1 MDSPSN
7 WPRNFSAKKIFRS
20 ISDFPETSE
29 STKLT
34 ITFMNPVIVIFG
46 ANGFLGR
53 YLTRH
58 CARNGKEVVAIG
70 RSREG
75 WSGDGMFLEWDGKT
89 LGPWALAL
97 EGAEAVINVSGR
109 SVNCRYTA
117 EHKRE
122 IMDSRVESTRAIGQA
137 IAGCKIPPKS
147 WLNASTATWY
157 RHAVDQ
163 PQNDWL
169 GEPGEGFSCEV
180 AQAWEDAFF
189 NAVVP
194 AETRKLALR
203 IGMVLANESATVY
216 DVLRK
221 ITACG
226 LGGAMGRGDQR
237 ISWIHMEDF
246 LRAVDFAIQDPFLDG
261 TINVTAPEFPTN
273 REWMRTFREA
283 VGMPLGLPASRW
295 MLEIGARLMQTE
307 TELVTKSRWADPVRL
322 RDAGFRWRWGRAVDA
337 VADLHGRKGLSGFFR
352 AAAERSVGARV
363 WLPATTR

>member
-1 MDSPSN
+1 
-7 WPRNFSAKKIFRS
+7 
-20 ISDFPETSE
+20 
-29 STKLT
+29 
-34 ITFMNPVIVIFG
+34 MNPVIVIFG

-97 EGAEAVINVSGR
+97 EGAEAVINLAGR
-109 SVNCRYTA
+109 SVNCRYND
-117 EHKRE
+117 KNSQE
-122 IMDSRVESTRAIGQA
+122 IRDSRVDATRVIGKA
-137 IAGCKIPPKS
+137 IAACQTPPRT

-157 RHAVDQ
+157 RHAEDQ

-189 NAVVP
+189 GAPVP
-194 AETRKLALR
+194 PETRKLALR
-203 IGMVLANESATVY
+203 IGMVLANEPTTVY

-221 ITACG
+221 LSACG
-226 LGGAMGRGDQR
+226 LGGPMGTGRQR

-246 LRAVDFAIQDPFLDG
+246 LRAVDFVINDPFLDG
-261 TINVTAPEFPTN
+261 AINVTAPEFPTN
-273 REWMRTFREA
+273 REWMRIFREA
-283 VGMPLGLPASRW
+283 VGMPLGLPACRCL
-295 MLEIGARLMQTE
+295 LEVGARLMNTE
-307 TELVTKSRWADPVRL
+307 TELVLKSRWAEPLRL
-322 RDAGFRWRWGRAVDA
+322 RDAGFRWRWGRAVEA
-337 VADLHGRKGLSGFFR
+337 VADLGTRRGLQGFFR
-352 AAAERSVGARV
+352 APSVRSVGARV
-363 WLPATTR
+363 WLSAATR

>member
-1 MDSPSN
+1 
-7 WPRNFSAKKIFRS
+7 
-20 ISDFPETSE
+20 
-29 STKLT
+29 
-34 ITFMNPVIVIFG
+34 MNPVIVIFG

-53 YLTRH
+53 YLTRYY
-58 CARNGKEVVAIG
+58 ARRGKEVVAIA

-97 EGAEAVINVSGR
+97 EGAEAVINLAGR
-109 SVNCRYTA
+109 SVNCRYTPQNR
-117 EHKRE
+117 RE
-122 IMDSRVESTRAIGQA
+122 IIDSRVASTRVIGEAIQA
-137 IAGCKIPPKS
+137 CKTPPKT

-157 RHAVDQ
+157 RHAEDQ

-194 AETRKLALR
+194 SATRKLVLR
-203 IGMVLANESATVY
+203 IGMVLANETATVY

-221 ITACG
+221 LTARG
-226 LGGAMGRGDQR
+226 LGGAMGNGNQR

-246 LRAVDFAIQDPFLDG
+246 LRAVDFAINDPFLDG
-261 TINVTAPEFPTN
+261 AINVTAPEFPTN

-283 VGMPLGLPASRW
+283 VGMPLGLPAARW
-295 MLEIGARLMQTE
+295 MLEIGARLMGTE
-307 TELVTKSRWADPVRL
+307 IELVLKSRWAEPLRL
-322 RDAGFRWRWGRAVDA
+322 RDAGFRWRWRRSVEA
-337 VADLHGRKGLSGFFR
+337 VADLHSRRGLDGFFR
-352 AAAERSVGARV
+352 AAAGRSAGARV
-363 WLPATTR
+363 WLPAATR